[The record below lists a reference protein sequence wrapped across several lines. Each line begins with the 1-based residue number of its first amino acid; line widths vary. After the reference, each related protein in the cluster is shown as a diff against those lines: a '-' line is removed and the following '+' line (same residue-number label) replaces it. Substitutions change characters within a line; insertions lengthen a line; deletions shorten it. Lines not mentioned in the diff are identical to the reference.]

1 MNEIFKLIQIVL
13 IAILLTGCCLIDYRT
28 TIRKVAEPTFKELEV
43 FYKKNNRYPTAKEQT
58 MMLKKVGCVM
68 DRDICRFEGN
78 ELKVTRIEKTYVGDY
93 RIIMQVIDKKEI
105 NIRKQSLATCS
116 FGIYK
121 DGTLNGVGCSKRAC
135 IELRQ

>member
-1 MNEIFKLIQIVL
+1 MKNIFKLILL
-13 IAILLTGCCLIDYRT
+13 ILTVTLLTGCCLEDHRP
-28 TIRKVAEPTFKELEV
+28 TIRKVAEPVFKELEI
-43 FYKKNNRYPTAKEQT
+43 FYKQNNRYPTAKEQIT
-58 MMLKKVGCVM
+58 MLKQVGCKM
-68 DRDICRFEGN
+68 DGDICKFEGN

-93 RIIMQVIDKKEI
+93 RLIIQVIDKKEI

-116 FGIYK
+116 FGIYE